1 MNPKFKIRLVKYAI
15 IALTFFI
22 IHHFIV
28 RPFMLDWGAP
38 KPIQEVRLSG
48 DRLTSGDRHTRAVL
62 VHARAEEI
70 WPWIC
75 QLGQERGGFYSYTW
89 LENMFLADMR
99 NTYSI
104 NTQWQELRM
113 EGDTIWLATKKY
125 YRGSGF
131 QIVAES
137 IPMRSLVMVNGEDFQ
152 RIQQGEIAVG
162 SWAIYLY
169 PENAES
175 TWLIARSSGGSEG
188 IGDSILRYLTF
199 EVPHFIMEQKM
210 LRKIKELAER

>member
-1 MNPKFKIRLVKYAI
+1 
-15 IALTFFI
+15 
-22 IHHFIV
+22 
-28 RPFMLDWGAP
+28 MLDWGAP
-38 KPIQEVRLSG
+38 KPIQEVELSG
-48 DRLTSGDRHTRAVL
+48 DRFTLGDRHTRAIL
-62 VHARAEEI
+62 VHAKPEEI

-89 LENMFLADMR
+89 LENIFLADMR
-99 NTYSI
+99 NTYYI
-104 NTQWQELRM
+104 KTEWKNPRM
-113 EGDTIWLATKKY
+113 EGDTIWLATKKHY
-125 YRGSGF
+125 NGMGF

-137 IPMRSLVMVNGEDFQ
+137 IPMRSLVMVSGEDFQ

-169 PENAES
+169 PESVEG
-175 TWLIARSSGGSEG
+175 TWLIARSSGGNEG
-188 IGDSILRYLTF
+188 IGDRILRYLTF

>member
-1 MNPKFKIRLVKYAI
+1 MNSKFKSCLIKYAT
-15 IALTFFI
+15 IALTIFI
-22 IHHFIV
+22 VHHFIV
-28 RPFMLDWGAP
+28 RPLMLDWGAP
-38 KPIQEVRLSG
+38 KRIQEVRLSG
-48 DRLTSGDRHTRAVL
+48 DRLTFGDRHTRAVQ
-62 VHARAEEI
+62 VHARPEKI

-89 LENMFLADMR
+89 LENIFLADMR

-104 NTQWQELRM
+104 KSQWQEVRM
-113 EGDTIWLATKKY
+113 EGDTIWLATKRHFNGK
-125 YRGSGF
+125 GF

-137 IPMRSLVMVNGEDFQ
+137 IPMRSLVMVSGEDFK
-152 RIQQGEIAVG
+152 RIQRGEIATG

-169 PENAES
+169 PESSES
-175 TWLIARSSGGSEG
+175 TWLIARSSGGGKG
-188 IGDSILRYLTF
+188 IGDGILRYLTF